1 MCKVVTEAVTEAF
14 NDEEFVDVLLT
25 SLVVFGALAILAT
38 GLGVI

>member
-1 MCKVVTEAVTEAF
+1 MCKVIIEAF